1 MYEESQA
8 KAAITARKSR
18 REPTVN
24 MTPMIDCVFLL
35 IIFFMLATT
44 FSPLPGMRVKLPPP
58 SQASTTEKPDHFIL
72 NINNPE
78 AGEAEGFMQLN
89 DREVNMVDLSANFM
103 AGTEKQKET
112 LIIRSGRRVKHEQIV
127 TVMDKAKRAGVK
139 KIGFAMVASAF

>member
-24 MTPMIDCVFLL
+24 MTPMIVCVFLL

-58 SQASTTEKPDHFIL
+58 SKAQSQIKPKHFVLEIT
-72 NINNPE
+72 NPE
-78 AGEAEGFMQLN
+78 AGGSEGIMILN
-89 DREVNMVDLSANFM
+89 GNEVGMGDLSTIFM
-103 AGTEKQKET
+103 AGDEEAKET
-112 LIIRSGRRVKHEQIV
+112 LIIRSGRSVKHEQIV
-127 TVMDKAKRAGVK
+127 TVMDKAKRAGIK

>member
-8 KAAITARKSR
+8 KAAIIARKSR

-58 SQASTTEKPDHFIL
+58 SQAQSQTKPEHFIL